1 MTRRRLDPAK
11 LKLATPWPG
20 VQEPIR
26 LQLLGPLLFVCAVAA
41 AETLA
46 YALAE
51 NPSSAVLWYVNLEVF
66 SIFRKSRVA
75 LSGHVNFPFAQLLIV
90 SPLAFL
96 ALAGIAL
103 RRNLLIAISSNLTF
117 ICVGFLLIS
126 WHHWNG
132 LGQVRAVSLAAVH
145 MPTGNDFC
153 LFARLLSGCVISFVT
168 SHFFYVHHLRSRI
181 S

>member
-1 MTRRRLDPAK
+1 MTRRQLDLAK

-20 VQEPIR
+20 LQETIR
-26 LQLLGPLLFVCAVAA
+26 LQLVGPLLLLCAVAA

-46 YALAE
+46 YVLAE

-75 LSGHVNFPFAQLLIV
+75 LSSHVNFPFAQLLII

-96 ALAGIAL
+96 VLAGIAL

-117 ICVGFLLIS
+117 ICVGFLLFS

-132 LGQVRAVSLAAVH
+132 LGQVRAASLATVH
-145 MPTGNDFC
+145 VPTGNDLC
-153 LFARLLSGCVISFVT
+153 LFALLLLGCVVSFVT
-168 SHFFYVHHLRSRI
+168 SHFFYVHHLHSRS